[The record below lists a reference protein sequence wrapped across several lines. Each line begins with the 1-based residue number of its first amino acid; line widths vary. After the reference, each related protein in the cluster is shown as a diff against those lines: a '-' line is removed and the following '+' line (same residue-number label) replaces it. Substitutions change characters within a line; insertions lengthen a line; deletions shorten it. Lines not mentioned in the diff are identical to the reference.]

1 VVVWLAFVVAWFSLI
16 FEAPSSRGHIPFGR
30 AARLDS
36 LSRTWLLP
44 SLFCLARLWLDC
56 KMHPASG
63 QYLPIHPAFRKFN
76 LRINCC
82 LIYPVVPF

>member
-1 VVVWLAFVVAWFSLI
+1 L
-16 FEAPSSRGHIPFGR
+16 P
-30 AARLDS
+30 
-36 LSRTWLLP
+36 LP

-63 QYLPIHPAFRKFN
+63 QYLPIHPAFPEVY